1 MSFMSFDYA
10 IRASDAALQMQQGMA
25 QNLRDTNQRVADVG
39 KRNATSKDQLVRQ
52 KIQAEYD
59 MSSANVK
66 AWKAGRLHSLAQE
79 RAKMAKAAA
88 AIVGIG
94 TLVGGMVDGISDL
107 TKYFKNDQ
115 AKVPQAPDS
124 GQMTVDGN
132 AGLMSAFP
140 IAASQA
146 PQQRGGQTGAPATVG
161 PTEQGA
167 VVTFDT
173 QKGSFSAFG
182 VNRTTGDVTKFDTVS
197 MTGMASLVREKTA
210 NSSELGAKELNGM
223 TVEGPPIGFAPEHL
237 RQNEDGSFTMSP
249 ELQAA
254 LFGNPNAQLQP
265 GERQGGF
272 FASENG
278 SAAIAG
284 VVDRGKAISPGYQA
298 TSRSVMGLLEN
309 PKVQSGL
316 GLNPATVDKTRAGF
330 EKSGLLTGGVLSG
343 AGEIFKKAIFKPL
356 STSISQFMAMAKV
369 AKEYD
374 EEAKAKQVEYAA
386 AKQQAAA
393 AMKRLK
399 QIEAQLAAGN

>member
-25 QNLRDTNQRVADVG
+25 QNLRDTNQRVSDVG

-59 MSSANVK
+59 MTSANVK
-66 AWKAGRLHSLAQE
+66 SWKAGRLHALAEE
-79 RAKMAKAAA
+79 RAKTAKAAA

-94 TLVGGMVDGISDL
+94 TLVGGMVDGICDL
-107 TKYFKNDQ
+107 KKHFQNDQ
-115 AKVPQAPDS
+115 AKVPQAPES
-124 GQMTVDGN
+124 EQMTVDGN
-132 AGLMSAFP
+132 AGLVSAFP
-140 IAASQA
+140 IAASQ
-146 PQQRGGQTGAPATVG
+146 PQRGGQTGAVAPG

-167 VVTFDT
+167 VVAFDSK
-173 QKGSFSAFG
+173 KGSFSAFG
-182 VNRTTGDVTKFDTVS
+182 VDKTTGGVTKFSNMS
-197 MTGMASLVREKTA
+197 MTEMATLVREKTA
-210 NSSELGAKELNGM
+210 GSSELGANELNAM

-237 RQNEDGSFTMSP
+237 SQNPDGSFTMSP

-254 LFGNPNAQLQP
+254 LFGGGPKAD
-265 GERQGGF
+265 GSRQDGF
-272 FASENG
+272 FASEKG

-284 VVDRGKAISPGYQA
+284 VVDRGAAISPGYQA

-309 PKVQSGL
+309 PKIQDGL
-316 GLNPATVDKTRAGF
+316 GIKPATVDKTRAGF

-356 STSISQFMAMAKV
+356 STSLSQFMNMAKV

-399 QIEAQLAAGN
+399 QIEAQLAAGV

>member
-10 IRASDAALQMQQGMA
+10 IRSSDAALQMQQGMA

-52 KIQAEYD
+52 KITAEYD
-59 MSSANVK
+59 MTSANIK
-66 AWKAGRLHSLAQE
+66 AWKQGKLAGLAEE

-88 AIVGIG
+88 AIVGLG
-94 TLVGGMVDGISDL
+94 TLVGGMANGVSDL
-107 TKYFKNDQ
+107 IKHFKNDQ
-115 AKVPQAPDS
+115 AKVPQAPES
-124 GQMTVDGN
+124 EQMTVDGN

-140 IAASQA
+140 IAASQ
-146 PQQRGGQTGAPATVG
+146 PQRGGQTGAVAPG

-173 QKGSFSAFG
+173 KKGSFSAFG
-182 VNRTTGDVTKFDTVS
+182 VNTTTGGVTKFSNMS
-197 MTGMASLVREKTA
+197 MTEMATLVRDNTRGKS
-210 NSSELGAKELNGM
+210 SSEGGAQGLGAM
-223 TVEGPPIGFAPEHL
+223 IVDGPPIAFSPEHL
-237 RQNEDGSFTMSP
+237 KKKEDGTFEMSDA
-249 ELQAA
+249 LKGA
-254 LFGNPNAQLQP
+254 LFGSGQVQP
-265 GERQGGF
+265 GQRQDGF

-278 SAAIAG
+278 SAVIAG
-284 VVDRGKAISPGYQA
+284 VVDRGAAISPGYQA

-309 PKVQSGL
+309 PKVQAGL
-316 GLNPATVDKTRAGF
+316 GLSPATVDKTKEGF

-356 STSISQFMAMAKV
+356 STALPQFMKMAQV

-374 EEAKAKQVEYAA
+374 EEAKKMRVEYAA

-399 QIEAQLAAGN
+399 QIEAQLAAGV

>member
-10 IRASDAALQMQQGMA
+10 IRSSDAALQMQQGMA

-52 KIQAEYD
+52 KITAEYD
-59 MSSANVK
+59 MTSANIK
-66 AWKAGRLHSLAQE
+66 AWKQGKLAGLAEE

-107 TKYFKNDQ
+107 AKHFKNDQ
-115 AKVPQAPDS
+115 AKVPQAPES
-124 GQMTVDGN
+124 EQMTVDGN

-140 IAASQA
+140 IAASQ
-146 PQQRGGQTGAPATVG
+146 PQRGGQTGAVAPG

-167 VVTFDT
+167 VVAFDSK
-173 QKGSFSAFG
+173 KGSFSAFG
-182 VNRTTGDVTKFDTVS
+182 VNTTTGGVTKFSNMS
-197 MTGMASLVREKTA
+197 MTEMATLVRDNTRGKG
-210 NSSELGAKELNGM
+210 SSEGGAQGLGAM
-223 TVEGPPIGFAPEHL
+223 IVDGPPIAFSPEHL
-237 RQNEDGSFTMSP
+237 KKKEDGTFEMSDA
-249 ELQAA
+249 LKGA
-254 LFGNPNAQLQP
+254 LFGSGQVQP
-265 GERQGGF
+265 GQRQDGF

-278 SAAIAG
+278 SAVIAG
-284 VVDRGKAISPGYQA
+284 VVDRGAAISPGYQA
-298 TSRSVMGLLEN
+298 TSRSVMGILEN
-309 PKVQSGL
+309 PKVQAGL
-316 GLNPATVDKTRAGF
+316 GLTPATVDKTKAGF

-356 STSISQFMAMAKV
+356 STALPQFMKMAQV

-374 EEAKAKQVEYAA
+374 EEAKKMQVEYAA

-399 QIEAQLAAGN
+399 QIEAQLAAGV

>member
-25 QNLRDTNQRVADVG
+25 QNLRDTNQRVSDVG

-59 MSSANVK
+59 MTSANVK
-66 AWKAGRLHSLAQE
+66 AWKAGRLHSLAEE
-79 RAKMAKAAA
+79 RAKTAKAAA

-94 TLVGGMVDGISDL
+94 TLVGGMVDGICDL
-107 TKYFKNDQ
+107 KKHFQNDQ
-115 AKVPQAPDS
+115 AKVPQAPES
-124 GQMTVDGN
+124 EQMTVDGN
-132 AGLMSAFP
+132 AGLVSAFP
-140 IAASQA
+140 IAASQ
-146 PQQRGGQTGAPATVG
+146 PQRGGQTGAVAPG

-167 VVTFDT
+167 VVAFDSK
-173 QKGSFSAFG
+173 KGSFGAFG
-182 VNRTTGDVTKFDTVS
+182 VDRTTGGVTKFSNMS
-197 MTGMASLVREKTA
+197 MTEMATLVREKTA
-210 NSSELGAKELNGM
+210 GSSELGAEALFNM
-223 TVEGPPIGFAPEHL
+223 TTEGPPIAFKPGMIT
-237 RQNEDGSFTMSP
+237 QKEDGSFAMSP

-254 LFGNPNAQLQP
+254 LFGGGPKAD
-265 GERQGGF
+265 GSRQDGF
-272 FASENG
+272 FASEKG

-284 VVDRGKAISPGYQA
+284 VVDRGAAISPGYQA

-309 PKVQSGL
+309 PKIQDGL
-316 GLNPATVDKTRAGF
+316 GIKPATVDKTRAGF

-356 STSISQFMAMAKV
+356 STSLSQFMNMAKV

-399 QIEAQLAAGN
+399 QIEAQLAAGV